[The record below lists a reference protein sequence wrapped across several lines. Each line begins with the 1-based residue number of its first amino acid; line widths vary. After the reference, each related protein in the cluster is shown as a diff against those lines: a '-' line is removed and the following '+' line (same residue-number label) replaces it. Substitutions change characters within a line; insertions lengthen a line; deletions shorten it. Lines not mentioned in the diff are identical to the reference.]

1 MATSTTTT
9 AANHAANN
17 GAPAAGRDHVVIF
30 PFMAKGHTL
39 PLLHFATALSAH
51 HKSLSVTLVTTP
63 ANRAFAAS
71 RLPSSVRLVE
81 LPFPSL
87 PPLPAGVE
95 STDALPSMSLFP
107 SFLRATARLREPFS
121 KFLTSLPSP
130 PLALV
135 SDFFLG
141 FTHHVAAD
149 AGVRRV
155 VFHGMSCFSMAICK
169 ALITRPPAAA
179 SRGVDLSAPFHVHG
193 MPEHVAITADEI
205 PDAVVKFADLED
217 PVTRFFIDEIGYSDV
232 LSWGVLV
239 NSVAA
244 LDEDYVAPLE
254 SFYLQPGARAWLA
267 GPLFLAAGD
276 MSESELEE
284 EEEDPEG
291 CLAWLDE
298 RAGRQAGSVV
308 YVSFG
313 TQTHISDG
321 QLDEIAAGLVQSGH
335 PFLWVVRS
343 DTWSPP
349 VDMGPHGM
357 IVRGWVPQTSIL
369 GHKAVGGFVSHCG
382 WNSVM
387 ESLAA
392 GKPILAWPMIAEQHL
407 NARHVADIVGAGIKI
422 RTKPRGTAAVDVVI
436 GRAEVEEKVRR
447 LMDVDS
453 EAGKKIRARATWAQ
467 QAAKSAVS
475 EGGASRV
482 ALQELVDELQRTYR
496 GIVE

>member
-1 MATSTTTT
+1 
-9 AANHAANN
+9 
-17 GAPAAGRDHVVIF
+17 
-30 PFMAKGHTL
+30 
-39 PLLHFATALSAH
+39 
-51 HKSLSVTLVTTP
+51 
-63 ANRAFAAS
+63 
-71 RLPSSVRLVE
+71 
-81 LPFPSL
+81 
-87 PPLPAGVE
+87 
-95 STDALPSMSLFP
+95 MSLFP
-107 SFLRATARLREPFS
+107 SFLRATARLREPFA
-121 KFLTSLPSP
+121 KFLTSLPSS

-141 FTHHVAAD
+141 FTHRVATD

-179 SRGVDLSAPFHVHG
+179 SGVDLSAPFHVHG

-205 PDAVVKFADLED
+205 PDAVVKLADLED
-217 PVTRFFIDEIGYSDV
+217 PVTRFFIDEMGYSDV

-276 MSESELEE
+276 MSGLEE

-298 RAGRQAGSVV
+298 RAARQPGSVV

-349 VDMGPHGM
+349 LDVGPHGK
-357 IVRGWVPQTSIL
+357 IVLGWVPQRSIL

-407 NARHVADIVGAGIKI
+407 NARHVADIVGAGIKVH
-422 RTKPRGTAAVDVVI
+422 TKPRGTAATVDVVI
-436 GRAEVEEKVRR
+436 GRAEVEEKVRK
-447 LMDVDS
+447 LMDADS

-482 ALQELVDELQRTYR
+482 ALQKLVDELRRTYR
-496 GIVE
+496 GIIE